1 MKLAFEGSAFDGWVL
16 GFIVSSTV
24 VFATCR
30 RQYEHELKLT
40 KQLMMA
46 QSKPVSAE
54 ELLAAEKEHVAK
66 LTSAQNNEPSMPNK
80 PL

>member
-1 MKLAFEGSAFDGWVL
+1 MFEGSAFDGWVL
-16 GFIVSSTV
+16 GFIVSSTF

-54 ELLAAEKEHVAK
+54 DMMAAEKVHVAK
-66 LTSAQNNEPSMPNK
+66 LAGTQSEDGSAPSK